1 MELELV
7 EPSLFL
13 RQNARACERL
23 VAALARRLA

>member
-13 RQNARACERL
+13 HVADQSAERA
-23 VAALARRLA
+23 AAAIAARR